1 MCEIL
6 YTKELNLPLFDLI
19 QKPQNVITS
28 LSISVQERNKE
39 LLLSHCVRNECEWFV
54 CVSAAGFEVSGTV
67 ALYGAL
73 GGSSGVAV
81 ISLTTAVGVGTNAF
95 GHTHHE
101 FRSFG
106 TAGLEY
112 GDGGFD
118 TLCLQLGGD
127 GDEVLKRCVHF
138 VFCVCGVC
146 SPYVATIRCHRVS
159 GKGLRGVL
167 CHLWDWHR
175 AIAIL

>member
-6 YTKELNLPLFDLI
+6 YTKELKLPLFDLI

-28 LSISVQERNKE
+28 LSISVQKRDKE

-54 CVSAAGFEVSGTV
+54 CVSAAGLEVSSTV
-67 ALYGAL
+67 ALYAAL
-73 GGSSGVAV
+73 SGSDGVTV
-81 ISLTTAVGVGTNAF
+81 ISLTTTVGVSTNAF

-112 GDGGFD
+112 GDSGFD
-118 TLCLQLGGD
+118 TLCLKLSGD
-127 GDEVLKRCVHF
+127 GDEVLQ
-138 VFCVCGVC
+138 
-146 SPYVATIRCHRVS
+146 
-159 GKGLRGVL
+159 
-167 CHLWDWHR
+167 
-175 AIAIL
+175 